1 MSSETPETTAV
12 ESSPAQD
19 PAVEN
24 LVTSAD
30 PDTQNAAPSAPE
42 PARDSPINP
51 VQATPSAE
59 DPIPVPDIPTPPINP
74 TPPNPLPSLQTAPVA
89 ASEPASEA
97 AVQAVNDSSD
107 SAFTE
112 RITIPGTTGADAMDG
127 EGGEWD
133 LLTTKLRDW
142 WDTADVGAQARTL
155 GKPLKLIGALIA
167 ALLVFRVYSGLL
179 HAIDSIPLAS
189 GLFELAGVIWIV
201 RYSSTRLIRS
211 DERQKALAR
220 MREMWTAFTGKD

>member
-30 PDTQNAAPSAPE
+30 PDTQNATPSAPE

-51 VQATPSAE
+51 VQAMPSAE
-59 DPIPVPDIPTPPINP
+59 DPIPIPDIPTPPINP

-97 AVQAVNDSSD
+97 VVNDSSD

-112 RITIPGTTGADAMDG
+112 RITIPGTTGANAMDG